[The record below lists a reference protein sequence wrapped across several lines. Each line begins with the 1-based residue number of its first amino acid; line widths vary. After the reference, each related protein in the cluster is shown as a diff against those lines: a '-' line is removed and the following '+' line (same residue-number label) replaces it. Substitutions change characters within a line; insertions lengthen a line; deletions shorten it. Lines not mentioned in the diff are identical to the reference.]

1 MSHADVTVAAI
12 DRLLEHARTL
22 VEPRV
27 NADELD
33 DEIERG
39 ALVVDIRPSE
49 QRRAD
54 GLLPGA
60 IVIDRNVLEWRLDPT
75 SEHRIPEATDVDR
88 RVIIVCN
95 EGYQSTLAAATLR
108 EIGLVNVT
116 DLAGGFQAWRQHESS

>member
-54 GLLPGA
+54 GSLPGA